1 MICVFFQDWEPVE
14 TLGSVIFY
22 LMPVTVM
29 SSKSLDFS
37 PLRAISSYLC
47 LHSRAVFI
55 FCHFQLA
62 HLSQETFV
70 PEVASFFPYFLLALG
85 GVENKFLE

>member
-1 MICVFFQDWEPVE
+1 MICAFFQDWEPVE

-37 PLRAISSYLC
+37 PLRAISRLPVSTQQSC
-47 LHSRAVFI
+47 F
-55 FCHFQLA
+55 HFQLA
-62 HLSQETFV
+62 HLFQETFV
-70 PEVASFFPYFLLALG
+70 PEAASFFPYFLLALE
-85 GVENKFLE
+85 GVESKFLE